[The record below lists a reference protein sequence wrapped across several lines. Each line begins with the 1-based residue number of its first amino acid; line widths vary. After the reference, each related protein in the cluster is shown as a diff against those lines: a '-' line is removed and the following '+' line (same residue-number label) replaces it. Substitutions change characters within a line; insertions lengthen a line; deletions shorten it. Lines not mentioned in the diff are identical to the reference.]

1 MTILSTDLIPD
12 FLIVLES
19 ALTYDGYGYYTSN
32 NSTDYITRGKS
43 IRTVGN
49 TWTVSSKKKVKGVEI
64 KCTAADTWTGAPVTG
79 TWVVEMTSS
88 VGCIACAV
96 CFGPHP
102 PARRVSSTSSAALQ
116 RFRSTVFR
124 ILWENFRGYCITTV
138 RPPQPKNCQIPAK

>member
-1 MTILSTDLIPD
+1 MGDAVGVGVGRGVGLGVGLGWGVS
-12 FLIVLES
+12 VGAEVS
-19 ALTYDGYGYYTSN
+19 AA
-32 NSTDYITRGKS
+32 
-43 IRTVGN
+43 TV
-49 TWTVSSKKKVKGVEI
+49 TA
-64 KCTAADTWTGAPVTG
+64 CTAADTWTGAPVTG